1 MESERGGRAGAG
13 ATGDERRVDLRVDAV
28 GLICPEPALRAR
40 NALDRLRPGALLEVL
55 TDDPLAE
62 VDLRIL
68 CDRGGHEWIE
78 SAETDGVRRTRIRRA
93 GG

>member
-1 MESERGGRAGAG
+1 MESEPDGT
-13 ATGDERRVDLRVDAV
+13 TGVEQGVDRHVDAV

-40 NALDRLRPGALLEVL
+40 KALAQMRPGALLEIV

-68 CDRGGHEWIE
+68 CDRGGHEWVE
-78 SAETDGVRRTRIRRA
+78 SVETDGVRRTRIRRA
-93 GG
+93 GD

>member
-1 MESERGGRAGAG
+1 MESERRGNEESDDVGQSG
-13 ATGDERRVDLRVDAV
+13 VDRRVDAV

-40 NALDRLRPGALLEVL
+40 RALDRMRPGQVLELL

-68 CDRGGHEWIE
+68 CDRGGHEWVG